1 MSSNE
6 SQLNLN
12 SWLAIILLQTT
23 GEVMKIQITYETKVL
38 LDTLGGFYCTP
49 RGQVEVKGK
58 GMMDTFW
65 LEGRVWGGV
74 SSQDLDLRQ
83 KLFG

>member
-1 MSSNE
+1 
-6 SQLNLN
+6 
-12 SWLAIILLQTT
+12 
-23 GEVMKIQITYETKVL
+23 MKIQITYETKVL

-65 LEGRVWGGV
+65 LEGRV
-74 SSQDLDLRQ
+74 
-83 KLFG
+83 